1 MDSGPYSI
9 VIGTVF
15 VCFTPFRKDSSC
27 VPMIM
32 NMNEKGRQTKLLAAI
47 AVLAMVVCAL
57 AVVIPS
63 DNVSGAYT
71 ETTDGPFNFVDD
83 VNFGDT
89 YGGSFGNSTLT
100 QDLSVDYDA
109 NSKTYTITGILV
121 YQALNQDNAFEKLWT
136 DNTNNHYGLAFN
148 INIGENS
155 TISYGEKKVT
165 ADNTGIQFLQ
175 YISPA
180 GADSVKITVAAA
192 EGGTEADVGTY
203 TVDWSGVTYKID
215 LSKTG
220 VKGSQNEN
228 WTYSANTLALNNY
241 KGSEIFYHNGDLKV
255 TLSGENTI
263 TANAPK
269 TTTNNAI
276 LGAATSITISGTGS
290 LAINQMAD
298 TGFGISAPTVTIG
311 DQPAGETKT
320 KVTVTDGGNRAIY
333 GWKEIT
339 IQNADVTVS
348 ASEKAIRGGSLTVID
363 SKVVAN
369 IVEGSPDVN
378 SQGVDDIWGIKTSA
392 NVTLDANSSVTTEGF
407 RLDGDESTLTI
418 TDGGLL
424 VVSGDYVQNAGAD
437 LVKNIAGLY
446 IDNLNEAE
454 TAVNGTPSDEDK
466 GIYLTDNA
474 GTYGN
479 ITVTDSTG
487 ATEEKI
493 ITVTDNL
500 QNELTNG
507 ESQNVVFI
515 VPGNMSSANLEINSV
530 PDDKVLTINATT
542 NAFTGTLSLNGTSA
556 VLNNFSGYF
565 TVKAGSVIINGTDMA
580 GEINDIEGTVYIS
593 GSSSADGTLTFQ
605 PKTDAKEARVIID
618 GTYGALDV
626 NNTFVFNNVELI
638 VADDGTVNVANNA
651 KIQLVGS
658 EMSVSGKVLGTDGT
672 IDADANSKVYATS
685 GSIIAPDL
693 TGAGEFYIEDAM
705 EEYRISKNVV
715 SNISTT
721 AQQKVYIDN
730 SITIFSGFTV
740 EIKGTLEVAEG
751 MRVIVEDG
759 AHLIINGQNSTADI
773 SGSIIVRGADGL
785 VFSGKTMTVDGSIT
799 VNADS
804 TSAALD
810 VDGTTELNGTIT
822 VNKNSVAQFDKINV
836 NQGATL
842 TINGTATGAVTNYG
856 SVVMNGT
863 ANNFNVNQENGGV
876 VTVASVSGEMTVT
889 DDGMTLR
896 KDTENSDAN
905 SIKFS
910 GVTGMTVTSSV
921 ANKTVDGQK
930 VYYAVMTLNGT
941 AGPVKDA
948 PSSTVTISD
957 GTVTVAD
964 TLTVGKIDVVI
975 DGTLDVD
982 GTVTAVSEQGTWNIT
997 GSGTLDVSG
1006 TVRTNDA
1013 IHESGG
1019 VANVNAVYYQ
1029 SIEDSITYHIYT
1041 NLAAAL
1047 ESDAEDLAILGNIE
1061 ILVDTV
1067 IPDGKTVES
1076 DGTITVGNDD
1086 ITDITLT
1093 VENGGYLSANTIN
1106 VKATMVVENDDDLD
1120 CSNVLSDVSS
1130 QIEEDYITSTT
1141 YTNIYTALA
1150 QAQPGETVKITNKA
1164 GTVTLTRDVTIPA
1177 EVTLEVPTQKTLAVT
1192 EGVTLDVQGTLYL
1205 NNGEL
1210 VAADSDDDG
1219 IDASFGMVASKTDGN
1234 NITLKAVVTVS
1245 GLIKTSGT
1253 FEFGQY
1259 FVSGAYYDIQNYT
1272 YVSPVDDA
1280 VAIIDTI
1287 DYKEISVWGENTV
1300 GDISVVGDE
1309 DEEASIAIN
1318 YYSKDGVTVGEFSA
1332 GTVTLSDAVISIDA
1346 KVAVNGTF
1354 ANAVGSIELE
1364 NTVAGTNGIKF
1375 ADGYKTVDGE
1385 DVQVFNVSGDIDG
1398 STEGV
1403 NSSGVTFNDDVNVN
1417 GALTIKP
1424 KYTPLT
1430 SGEKFGNVIV
1440 SANATVTIDGDG
1452 KTLTVTD
1459 GNTAKTDSN
1468 ILIEGTVY
1476 ALNGG
1481 KVDVDDATVT
1491 GTLTQAV
1498 RSENVTAGNITIS
1511 GDLFVGLTAGDITA
1525 DGTKTSGST
1534 TATVNGAV
1542 TVKGTIYA
1550 LNGTSVDSLITEDLN
1565 STQFYVE
1572 DELWM
1577 TAYGSTATVST
1588 TPAANAHLD
1597 AWNDENGKPVAP
1609 TDTSGWSITI
1619 ASYPA
1624 VYADLDYEIYTI
1636 TVFADPG
1643 IEAVYIDGKLMTSG
1657 MFAAIDGSTD
1667 GNAILYEGFQLT
1679 VSAGT
1684 HEVTY
1689 KIGNYYSGEAT
1700 MTVNGEAVSG
1710 NTFTCSGTGTDNENV
1725 VIYLQGIQADAPSG
1739 GSTGTSSGDDGM
1751 GLTDYLLIILV
1762 VLIVVMA
1769 IIVALRLMRS

>member
-1 MDSGPYSI
+1 
-9 VIGTVF
+9 
-15 VCFTPFRKDSSC
+15 
-27 VPMIM
+27 MIM

-47 AVLAMVVCAL
+47 AILAMVVCVF
-57 AVVIPS
+57 AVVMPS
-63 DNVSGAYT
+63 DNVEAKVTQDAGSDIFDFTESDITYGDYGRLDNDVLAQDLTVVYNENTKTFTVTGMLIYQAFNQSGAFESMWT
-71 ETTDGPFNFVDD
+71 E
-83 VNFGDT
+83 
-89 YGGSFGNSTLT
+89 
-100 QDLSVDYDA
+100 
-109 NSKTYTITGILV
+109 
-121 YQALNQDNAFEKLWT
+121 
-136 DNTNNHYGLAFN
+136 NTEYHYGLAFQIN
-148 INIGENS
+148 INEGS
-155 TISYGEKKVT
+155 TVSHGEKTAT
-165 ADNTGIQFLQ
+165 ADSTGIQFLQ
-175 YISPA
+175 YISPE

-192 EGGTEADVGTY
+192 DGATEPKAGTY
-203 TVDWSGVTYKID
+203 TVDWSGVTFKID

-220 VKGSQNEN
+220 VAGSEDEN
-228 WTYSANTLALNNY
+228 WTYIANTLALNNY
-241 KGSEIFYHNGDLKV
+241 TGSEIFYHNGELKV
-255 TLSGENTI
+255 TLSGTNTI

-269 TTTNNAI
+269 TTVNNAI
-276 LGAATSITISGTGS
+276 IGAATSVTIEMTDATGS
-290 LAINQMAD
+290 LTIDQQAD
-298 TGFGISAPTVTIG
+298 TGFGISSKTVVIG
-311 DQPAGETKT
+311 SDSGDK
-320 KVTVTDGGNRAIY
+320 KLSLTVTDGGNRAIY
-333 GWKEIT
+333 GSSAIT
-339 IQNADVTVS
+339 IQNADVKVA
-348 ASEKAIRGGSLTVID
+348 ASEKAIRGGSLTVTG
-363 SKVVAN
+363 STVVAD
-369 IVEGSPDVN
+369 IVKGNPDVN

-515 VPGNMSSANLEINSV
+515 VPDNMSSANLEINSV

-804 TSAALD
+804 TSAALN

-896 KDTENSDAN
+896 KDTKNSDAN
-905 SIKFS
+905 SIRFS

-982 GTVTAVSEQGTWNIT
+982 GTVTAVSEQGTWNIS

-1013 IHESGG
+1013 IHETGG

-1047 ESDAEDLAILGNIE
+1047 ESDAEDLTILGNIE

-1067 IPDGKTVES
+1067 IPDGKAVES

-1210 VAADSDDDG
+1210 VAADSDDNG
-1219 IDASFGMVASKTDGN
+1219 TDASFGMVASETNGN
-1234 NITLKAVVTVS
+1234 NIILKAVVTVS

-1287 DYKEISVWGENTV
+1287 DYKEINVWGENTV
-1300 GDISVVGDE
+1300 GDISVAGDE
-1309 DEEASIAIN
+1309 DEEASITIN
-1318 YYSKDGVTVGEFSA
+1318 YYSQSGVTVGEFSA

-1346 KVAVNGTF
+1346 NVAVNGTF
-1354 ANAVGSIELE
+1354 ANAVGSVVLE

-1385 DVQVFNVSGDIDG
+1385 DVQVFNVSGYING

-1403 NSSGVTFNDDVNVN
+1403 NSSGVTFNDDVNVD
-1417 GALTIKP
+1417 GALTINP
-1424 KYTPLT
+1424 EYQTLT
-1430 SGEKFGNVIV
+1430 SDKKFGNVIV
-1440 SANATVTIDGDG
+1440 SANATVTINGDG
-1452 KTLTVTD
+1452 KVLTVTN
-1459 GNTAKTDSN
+1459 GNTATTNSN

-1476 ALNGG
+1476 AANGG
-1481 KVDVDDATVT
+1481 KVDVYDATVT

-1511 GDLFVGLTAGDITA
+1511 GDLFVGLTVGDITA
-1525 DGTKTSGST
+1525 EGTKTSGST

-1577 TAYGSTATVST
+1577 TAYGTTATVTT

-1597 AWNDENGKPVAP
+1597 AWNDEDGKPVAP
-1609 TDTSGWSITI
+1609 TDNNWSISI
-1619 ASYPA
+1619 ATYPA

-1657 MFAAIDGSTD
+1657 MFTAPGVNPGDAV
-1667 GNAILYEGFQLT
+1667 LYEGFQLT

-1762 VLIVVMA
+1762 ILIVVMA